1 MMISCVTF
9 EYSKN
14 TGCPVAIFFRKLAA
28 RRKKFPRRSESILT
42 GKPAYVRS
50 DFPCSSVAA
59 GVPPA
64 ILRACAFRVRR
75 CLLRVASQFGR
86 ETGGGSAILN
96 AELWINSFEMFS
108 DSRRRNSE
116 D

>member
-28 RRKKFPRRSESILT
+28 LRKEFPRRSESILT

-59 GVPPA
+59 GVTPA

-86 ETGGGSAILN
+86 KTGGGSSVFD
-96 AELWINSFEMFS
+96 AELWINPLEMLS
-108 DSRRRNSE
+108 DS
-116 D
+116 